1 MTDMTYDFRE
11 NHERNRDEEL
21 AEKRRAAERRQ
32 ASRRRSIRKRWIG
45 IISGGLVF
53 GLAAGVTSYGVN
65 AAAQLRNS
73 SSTEST
79 ASLAAGTATGT
90 NGDSSTAELAS
101 ETTSGSGGTQ
111 TVAEVAAEDMPSL
124 VTISTLSVHEM
135 QSFFGG
141 TRQYE
146 AEGAG
151 TGVIVAENDDTIYI
165 ATNNHVIEGATQ
177 ISVGFADESVV
188 SGQIVGT
195 DTDTDLAVVAVSKS
209 DLSDSTKSQ
218 ISVIKIGDSDQM
230 ALGDQVVA
238 IGNALGYGQS
248 VTSGYISALNR
259 DLQLS
264 DGQNVYNST
273 GLIQTDAA
281 INAGNSGGA
290 LLNMNGELIGI
301 NEAKGSSTS
310 GGATV
315 DNMGYAIPMAKAI
328 PILQNIIGSAAQ
340 LQT

>member
-1 MTDMTYDFRE
+1 MTYDFRE

-73 SSTEST
+73 SSTAST

-124 VTISTLSVHEM
+124 VTISTLSVQEM

-165 ATNNHVIEGATQ
+165 ATNNHVIKGATQ

-195 DTDTDLAVVAVSKS
+195 DTDNDLAVVAVSKS

-310 GGATV
+310 SGATV

>member
-1 MTDMTYDFRE
+1 MTYDFRE

-124 VTISTLSVHEM
+124 VTISTLSVQEM

-165 ATNNHVIEGATQ
+165 ATNNHVIKGATQ

-195 DTDTDLAVVAVSKS
+195 DTDNDLAVVAVSKS

-218 ISVIKIGDSDQM
+218 ISVIKIGDSDQI

-310 GGATV
+310 SGATV

>member
-1 MTDMTYDFRE
+1 MTYDFRE

-73 SSTEST
+73 SSTAST

-101 ETTSGSGGTQ
+101 ETTSGSGGTP

-124 VTISTLSVHEM
+124 VTISTLSVQEM

-165 ATNNHVIEGATQ
+165 ATNNHVIKGATQ

-195 DTDTDLAVVAVSKS
+195 DTDNDLAVVAVSKS

-218 ISVIKIGDSDQM
+218 ISVIKIGDSDQI

-310 GGATV
+310 SGATV

>member
-1 MTDMTYDFRE
+1 MTYDFRE
-11 NHERNRDEEL
+11 NHEINREEEL
-21 AEKRRAAERRQ
+21 AEKRKAAERRQ
-32 ASRRRSIRKRWIG
+32 ASRRRSARKRWIG
-45 IISGGLVF
+45 ILSGGLVF
-53 GLAAGVTSYGVN
+53 GLAAGATSYGVN

-73 SSTEST
+73 TSTEST

-90 NGDSSTAELAS
+90 NGDSATAELAS
-101 ETTSGSGGTQ
+101 ETASGSTGTQ

-124 VTISTLSVHEM
+124 VTISTLSVQEM

-141 TRQYE
+141 TQQYE

-177 ISVGFADESVV
+177 ISVGFADESVA

-195 DTDTDLAVVAVSKS
+195 DTDNDLAVVAVSKS

-310 GGATV
+310 SGATV

>member
-1 MTDMTYDFRE
+1 MTYDFRE

-73 SSTEST
+73 SSTVST

-124 VTISTLSVHEM
+124 VTISTLSVQEM

-195 DTDTDLAVVAVSKS
+195 DTDNDLAVVAVSKS

-218 ISVIKIGDSDQM
+218 ISVIKIGDSDQI

-310 GGATV
+310 SGATV

>member
-1 MTDMTYDFRE
+1 MTYDFRE

-124 VTISTLSVHEM
+124 VTISTLSVQEM

-177 ISVGFADESVV
+177 ISVGFADESVA

-195 DTDTDLAVVAVSKS
+195 DTDNDLAVVAVSKS

-218 ISVIKIGDSDQM
+218 ISVIKIGDSDQI

>member
-1 MTDMTYDFRE
+1 MTYDFRE

-73 SSTEST
+73 SSTAST

-124 VTISTLSVHEM
+124 VTISTLSVQEM

-195 DTDTDLAVVAVSKS
+195 DTDNDLAVVAVSKS

-218 ISVIKIGDSDQM
+218 ISVIKIGDSDQI

-310 GGATV
+310 SGATV

>member
-1 MTDMTYDFRE
+1 
-11 NHERNRDEEL
+11 
-21 AEKRRAAERRQ
+21 
-32 ASRRRSIRKRWIG
+32 
-45 IISGGLVF
+45 ISGGLVF

-124 VTISTLSVHEM
+124 VTISTLSVQEM

-195 DTDTDLAVVAVSKS
+195 DTDNDLAVVAVSKS

>member
-1 MTDMTYDFRE
+1 
-11 NHERNRDEEL
+11 
-21 AEKRRAAERRQ
+21 
-32 ASRRRSIRKRWIG
+32 
-45 IISGGLVF
+45 
-53 GLAAGVTSYGVN
+53 
-65 AAAQLRNS
+65 
-73 SSTEST
+73 
-79 ASLAAGTATGT
+79 
-90 NGDSSTAELAS
+90 
-101 ETTSGSGGTQ
+101 
-111 TVAEVAAEDMPSL
+111 MPSL
-124 VTISTLSVHEM
+124 VTISTLSVQEM

-195 DTDTDLAVVAVSKS
+195 DTDNDLAVVAVSKS

>member
-1 MTDMTYDFRE
+1 MTYDFRE
-11 NHERNRDEEL
+11 NHEINREEEL
-21 AEKRRAAERRQ
+21 AEKRKAAERRQ
-32 ASRRRSIRKRWIG
+32 ASRRRSARKRWIG
-45 IISGGLVF
+45 ILSGGLVF
-53 GLAAGVTSYGVN
+53 GLAAGATSYGVN

-73 SSTEST
+73 TSTEST

-90 NGDSSTAELAS
+90 NGDSATAELAS
-101 ETTSGSGGTQ
+101 EMTSGSTGTQ

-124 VTISTLSVHEM
+124 VTISTLSVQEM

-141 TRQYE
+141 TQQYE

-177 ISVGFADESVV
+177 ISVGFADESVA
-188 SGQIVGT
+188 SGKIVGT
-195 DTDTDLAVVAVSKS
+195 DTDNDLAVVAVSKS

-310 GGATV
+310 SGATV

>member
-1 MTDMTYDFRE
+1 MTYDFRE

-73 SSTEST
+73 SSTVST

-124 VTISTLSVHEM
+124 VTISTLSVQEM

-195 DTDTDLAVVAVSKS
+195 DTDNDLAVVAVSKS

-310 GGATV
+310 SGATV

>member
-1 MTDMTYDFRE
+1 M
-11 NHERNRDEEL
+11 
-21 AEKRRAAERRQ
+21 
-32 ASRRRSIRKRWIG
+32 
-45 IISGGLVF
+45 
-53 GLAAGVTSYGVN
+53 N

-73 SSTEST
+73 SSTAST

-124 VTISTLSVHEM
+124 VTISTLSVQEM

-195 DTDTDLAVVAVSKS
+195 DTDNDLAVVAVSKS

-218 ISVIKIGDSDQM
+218 ISVIKIGDSDQI

-310 GGATV
+310 SGATV

>member
-1 MTDMTYDFRE
+1 MTYDFRE
-11 NHERNRDEEL
+11 NHEINREEEL
-21 AEKRRAAERRQ
+21 AEKRKAAERRQ
-32 ASRRRSIRKRWIG
+32 ASRRRSARKRWIG
-45 IISGGLVF
+45 ILSGGLVF
-53 GLAAGVTSYGVN
+53 GLAAGATSYGVN

-73 SSTEST
+73 TSTEST

-90 NGDSSTAELAS
+90 NGDSATAELAS
-101 ETTSGSGGTQ
+101 ETTSGSTGTQ

-124 VTISTLSVHEM
+124 VTISTLSVQEM

-141 TRQYE
+141 TQQYE

-177 ISVGFADESVV
+177 ISVGFADESVA

-195 DTDTDLAVVAVSKS
+195 DTDNDLAVVAVSKS

-310 GGATV
+310 SGATV
-315 DNMGYAIPMAKAI
+315 DNMGYAIPMAKSI

>member
-1 MTDMTYDFRE
+1 MTYDFRE
-11 NHERNRDEEL
+11 NHEINREEEL
-21 AEKRRAAERRQ
+21 AEKRKAAERRQ
-32 ASRRRSIRKRWIG
+32 ASRRRSARKRWIG
-45 IISGGLVF
+45 ILSGGLVF
-53 GLAAGVTSYGVN
+53 GLAAGATSYGVN

-73 SSTEST
+73 TSTEST

-90 NGDSSTAELAS
+90 NGDSATAELAS
-101 ETTSGSGGTQ
+101 ETTSGSTGTQ

-124 VTISTLSVHEM
+124 VTISTLSVQEM

-141 TRQYE
+141 TQQYE

-177 ISVGFADESVV
+177 ISVGFADESVA

-195 DTDTDLAVVAVSKS
+195 DTDNDLAVVAVSKS

-310 GGATV
+310 SGATV

>member
-1 MTDMTYDFRE
+1 MTYDFRE

-90 NGDSSTAELAS
+90 NGDSSTAVLAS

-124 VTISTLSVHEM
+124 VTISTLSVQEM

-195 DTDTDLAVVAVSKS
+195 DTDNDLAVVAVSKS

-218 ISVIKIGDSDQM
+218 ISVIKIGDSDQI

-310 GGATV
+310 SGATV

>member
-1 MTDMTYDFRE
+1 MTYDFRE

-124 VTISTLSVHEM
+124 VTISTLSVQEM

-218 ISVIKIGDSDQM
+218 ISVIKIGDSDQI

>member
-1 MTDMTYDFRE
+1 MTYDFRE
-11 NHERNRDEEL
+11 NHEINREEEL
-21 AEKRRAAERRQ
+21 AEKRKAAERRQ
-32 ASRRRSIRKRWIG
+32 ASRRRSARKRWIG
-45 IISGGLVF
+45 ILSGGLVF
-53 GLAAGVTSYGVN
+53 GLAAGATSYGVN

-73 SSTEST
+73 TSTEST

-90 NGDSSTAELAS
+90 NGDSATAELAS
-101 ETTSGSGGTQ
+101 ETTSGSTGTQ

-124 VTISTLSVHEM
+124 VTISTLSVQEM

-141 TRQYE
+141 TQQYE

-177 ISVGFADESVV
+177 ISVGFADESV
-188 SGQIVGT
+188 
-195 DTDTDLAVVAVSKS
+195 A
-209 DLSDSTKSQ
+209 
-218 ISVIKIGDSDQM
+218 SDQM

-310 GGATV
+310 SGATV

-340 LQT
+340 LQI

>member
-1 MTDMTYDFRE
+1 MTYDFRE

-21 AEKRRAAERRQ
+21 AEKRRAAARRQ

-73 SSTEST
+73 SSTAST

-124 VTISTLSVHEM
+124 VTISTLSVQEM

-165 ATNNHVIEGATQ
+165 ATNNHVIKGATQ

-195 DTDTDLAVVAVSKS
+195 DTDNDLAVVAVSKS

-218 ISVIKIGDSDQM
+218 ISVIKIGDSDQI

-310 GGATV
+310 SGATV

>member
-11 NHERNRDEEL
+11 NYEINREEEL
-21 AEKRRAAERRQ
+21 AEKRKAAERRQ
-32 ASRRRSIRKRWIG
+32 ASRRRSARKRWIG
-45 IISGGLVF
+45 ILSGGLVF
-53 GLAAGVTSYGVN
+53 GLAAGATSYGVN

-73 SSTEST
+73 TSTEST

-90 NGDSSTAELAS
+90 NGDSATAELAS
-101 ETTSGSGGTQ
+101 ETASGSTGTQ

-124 VTISTLSVHEM
+124 VTISTLSVQEM

-141 TRQYE
+141 TQQYE

-177 ISVGFADESVV
+177 ISVGFADESVA

-195 DTDTDLAVVAVSKS
+195 DTDNDLAVVAVSKS

-310 GGATV
+310 SGATV

>member
-1 MTDMTYDFRE
+1 MTYDFRE
-11 NHERNRDEEL
+11 NHEINREEEL
-21 AEKRRAAERRQ
+21 AEKRKAAERRQ
-32 ASRRRSIRKRWIG
+32 ASRRRSARKRWIG
-45 IISGGLVF
+45 ILSGGLVF
-53 GLAAGVTSYGVN
+53 GLAAGATSYGVN

-73 SSTEST
+73 TSTEST

-90 NGDSSTAELAS
+90 NGDSATAELAS
-101 ETTSGSGGTQ
+101 ETASGSTGTQ

-124 VTISTLSVHEM
+124 VTISTLSVQEM

-141 TRQYE
+141 TQQYE

-177 ISVGFADESVV
+177 ISVGFADESVA

-195 DTDTDLAVVAVSKS
+195 DTDNDLAVVAVSKS

-310 GGATV
+310 SGATV

-328 PILQNIIGSAAQ
+328 PILHNIIGSAAQ

>member
-1 MTDMTYDFRE
+1 MTYDFRE
-11 NHERNRDEEL
+11 NHEINREEEL
-21 AEKRRAAERRQ
+21 AEKRKAAERRQ
-32 ASRRRSIRKRWIG
+32 ASRRRSARKRWIG
-45 IISGGLVF
+45 ILSGGLVF

-73 SSTEST
+73 TSTEST

-124 VTISTLSVHEM
+124 VTISTLSVQEM

-195 DTDTDLAVVAVSKS
+195 DTDNDLAVVAVSKS

-310 GGATV
+310 SGATV